1 MRLRPSGDSGVSAI
15 PTVPGARPFVTIKTL
30 GGGVSKRS
38 AKSKR
43 QRSTKGRPEAG
54 RQRRRA
60 ASVSVAVKE
69 GAQAQP
75 AELRTGPAV
84 ESSGVVSVEQLTQ
97 VARLSREPIA
107 NETQRHDSRSWL
119 QLPAVAVRLRL
130 VAALIAILVCVGTWR
145 VLAGSVNA
153 PTLEQSLATQ
163 LERRGL
169 LVEPRDVIWLE
180 KQPSWLGVR
189 SALFTAKRD
198 NELHD
203 IYYADVRVSERS
215 VIDVYTLTNTTRS
228 SSADEAHLVG
238 SRGFVAYASRVG
250 DAYRALVIVNTRG
263 ESADLTRSWPWY
275 AKVQNAISNLQDTGR
290 MRAFGLRRYHFQTPV
305 TTLDLRVSGG
315 LVRAVADGTTVVL
328 HPSRAE
334 PLEGGERVE
343 IELPQKGQPGL
354 ITWVVDT
361 VRRVPGVG
369 SAPVEWLEHTV
380 FGLTDRASRA
390 YHEFVET
397 DTAAE
402 AQRALV
408 VPKHHRPAAAKL
420 EAAPAAFAHS
430 EEPAAP
436 EDIGWPPAPIRPVL
450 HDDVRGEGVW
460 LPVADDDFAATEPNG
475 TPLFFQSFVR
485 VDPQRT
491 YTRVYVTMWDPR
503 MVQLGIVMGTKEPE
517 SATGETGNG
526 LIPRDPYV
534 LSHLVGAFNGGFQAM
549 HGEFGMM
556 ANKRVYLPPKPY
568 AATVAVFED
577 GSMGM
582 GSWPGPGRHAWDETF
597 ANSQIPEGMLAMRQ
611 NLTSVVEGDAFNPWE
626 RWWWGAAPQWAEE
639 QTYIHRSGLCL
650 TREGFLAYF
659 WGESM
664 GPEEL
669 GKAML
674 AARCVRGM
682 HLDMNSK
689 HTGFEFYRPYAREQ
703 QLPDLG
709 RALRPHEFQTALSND
724 PFGTRYR
731 GRLAVTTMSPIR
743 LPRYLAQDPR
753 DYFYLLRKPL
763 LPGADLAASDG
774 TPLRFSTHGLP
785 TPGFPHA
792 FARAQLADSGWLA
805 RIDLAR
811 AVPKPLAHPS
821 LERALGHLTFA
832 KPEGPV
838 PTQAAT
844 ALFAA
849 YAHGHLRAQI
859 GRPSA
864 GSQVLFTGPL
874 VAEAPG
880 ALAALGVDGEG
891 FLVYAQASRAGEIT
905 KLLER
910 AGVTQAIALAEGRLV
925 LQTDEGPRGLD
936 GLSAPVV
943 DETTS
948 LTLMAETRPAAQVLF
963 EDVQPMPY
971 RKWGG
976 LQGQRVRYFPSH
988 PARFQAPDS
997 AR

>member
-1 MRLRPSGDSGVSAI
+1 MQLCPSGDSGVSAI
-15 PTVPGARPFVTIKTL
+15 PTVPVAQPFVRIKTL

-38 AKSKR
+38 SKSKR
-43 QRSTKGRPEAG
+43 QRSTKGRPAAA
-54 RQRRRA
+54 RQRGRSASSGSATKSGAHKRSSA
-60 ASVSVAVKE
+60 A
-69 GAQAQP
+69 GADLA
-75 AELRTGPAV
+75 LD
-84 ESSGVVSVEQLTQ
+84 ESSGVVTVDQLTQ
-97 VARLSREPIA
+97 VTRPSRELIA
-107 NETQRHDSRSWL
+107 NETQHASLWRRLWL
-119 QLPAVAVRLRL
+119 RPAFHVRLRL
-130 VAALIAILVCVGTWR
+130 IAALVAILLCVGTWR
-145 VLAGSVNA
+145 VLAGSVSA

-169 LVEPRDVIWLE
+169 QVEPRAVRWLDP
-180 KQPSWLGVR
+180 KPSWLGVR

-198 NELHD
+198 NELRD
-203 IYYADVRVSERS
+203 IYYADVRVAERS

-228 SSADEAHLVG
+228 SSADEAQIVG
-238 SRGFVAYASRVG
+238 GKGFVAYASRVG
-250 DAYRALVIVNTRG
+250 DGYRALVIVNTRG
-263 ESADLTRSWPWY
+263 EPAELTREWPWY

-290 MRAFGLRRYHFQTPV
+290 MRAFGLRRYHFQAPV
-305 TTLDLRVSGG
+305 STLTLRVSHG
-315 LVRAVADGTTVVL
+315 LVHAVADGATVLL
-328 HPSRAE
+328 HPQRAE
-334 PLEGGERVE
+334 PLEGADRLE

-361 VRRVPGVG
+361 VRRMPGVG

-402 AQRALV
+402 AQRALA
-408 VPKHHRPAAAKL
+408 VPKVRAAKV
-420 EAAPAAFAHS
+420 EPASLPAEHP

-436 EDIGWPPAPIRPVL
+436 EDIGWPPRAIAPL
-450 HDDVRGEGVW
+450 LQDEVRGEGLW
-460 LPVADDDFAATEPNG
+460 LPVKDDAFAPTEPNG
-475 TPLFFQSFVR
+475 TPLFYQSFVR
-485 VDPQRT
+485 VDPRRT
-491 YTRVYVTMWDPR
+491 YTRVYVTIWDPR

-526 LIPRDPYV
+526 QIPRDPYV

-556 ANKRVYLPPKPY
+556 ANKRVFLPPKPF
-568 AATVAVFED
+568 AATIAVFED

-582 GSWPGPGRHAWDETF
+582 GSWPGPGRHAWDESF
-597 ANSQIPEGMLAMRQ
+597 ANSQIPDGMLAMRQ
-611 NLTSVVEGDAFNPWE
+611 NLTSVVEGDVWNPWE

-650 TREGFLAYF
+650 TREGFFAYF

-689 HTGFEFYRPYAREQ
+689 HTGFEFYRPYAREDQ
-703 QLPDLG
+703 MPDLG
-709 RALRPHEFQTALSND
+709 RALRPTEFQTTLAND
-724 PFGTRYR
+724 PLGMHFR

-753 DYFYLLRKPL
+753 DYFYLLRKPI
-763 LPGADLAASDG
+763 LPGADLPSDSG
-774 TPLRFSTHGLP
+774 SALRFSTHGLP
-785 TPGFPHA
+785 SAGFPHA
-792 FARAQLADSGWLA
+792 FARAHVRDTGWLA
-805 RIDLAR
+805 RIDLSR

-821 LERALGHLTFA
+821 LARSLGHFTFA
-832 KPEGPV
+832 NPEGPV
-838 PTQAAT
+838 SAQADT

-849 YAHGHLRAQI
+849 YAHGHVRAQI

-874 VAEAPG
+874 ISESPQ
-880 ALAALGVDGEG
+880 ALAALGVDSEG
-891 FLVYAQASRAGEIT
+891 FLVYAQASRPGEIT
-905 KLLER
+905 GLLER
-910 AGVTQAIALAEGRLV
+910 AGVSKAIAMAEGRLV
-925 LQTDEGPRGLD
+925 LETEEGPRGLD

-971 RKWGG
+971 RKWGH

-988 PARFQAPDS
+988 PARFQAPES

>member
-1 MRLRPSGDSGVSAI
+1 MRLRPSGDSGDSAI
-15 PTVPGARPFVTIKTL
+15 PTVPVARSFVTIKTL

-38 AKSKR
+38 SKSKR
-43 QRSTKGRPEAG
+43 QRSTKSRPAG
-54 RQRRRA
+54 ARQRGRA
-60 ASVSVAVKE
+60 ASGGSATKS
-69 GAQAQP
+69 GAHARSS
-75 AELRTGPAV
+75 ATRVERGV
-84 ESSGVVSVEQLTQ
+84 ESSGVIAVDQLTQ
-97 VARLSREPIA
+97 VTVTRPSRELIA
-107 NETQRHDSRSWL
+107 NETQPLPFWRSLWL
-119 QLPAVAVRLRL
+119 QPAVTVRLRL
-130 VAALIAILVCVGTWR
+130 IAALIAILLCVGTWR
-145 VLAGSVNA
+145 ALAGSVSA
-153 PTLEQSLATQ
+153 PTLEQSLAAQ

-169 LVEPRDVIWLE
+169 HVEPRAVRWLN
-180 KQPSWLGVR
+180 PRPTWLGVR

-198 NELHD
+198 NELRD
-203 IYYADVRVSERS
+203 IYYADLRVSERS

-228 SSADEAHLVG
+228 SSADETQITG
-238 SRGFVAYASRVG
+238 GRGFVAYASRVG
-250 DAYRALVIVNTRG
+250 DAYRSLVIVNTRG
-263 ESADLTRSWPWY
+263 ESRELTRSWPWY

-290 MRAFGLRRYHFQTPV
+290 VRAFGLRRYHFQAPV
-305 TTLDLRVSGG
+305 STLDLRVAHG
-315 LVRAVADGTTVVL
+315 LVRAVADGTTVVID
-328 HPSRAE
+328 PRRAE
-334 PLEGGERVE
+334 PLEGAERVE

-361 VRRVPGVG
+361 VRRMPGVG

-402 AQRALV
+402 AQRALA
-408 VPKHHRPAAAKL
+408 VPKLRATKPEPAPVEL
-420 EAAPAAFAHS
+420 T
-430 EEPAAP
+430 EEPSAP
-436 EDIGWPPAPIRPVL
+436 EDIGWPPAAITPVL
-450 HDDVRGEGVW
+450 KDEVRGEGIW
-460 LPVADDDFAATEPNG
+460 LPVTDDAFAATEPNG
-475 TPLFFQSFVR
+475 TPLFFQSFIR

-556 ANKRVYLPPKPY
+556 ANKRVYLPPKPF
-568 AATVAVFED
+568 AATIAVFED

-582 GSWPGPGRHAWDETF
+582 GSWPGPGRHAWDESF
-597 ANSQIPEGMLAMRQ
+597 ANSQIPDGMLAMRQ
-611 NLTSVVEGDAFNPWE
+611 NLTSVVEGEAWNPWE

-650 TREGFLAYF
+650 TREGFFAYF

-689 HTGFEFYRPYAREQ
+689 HTGFEFYRPYARED
-703 QLPDLG
+703 QLPELG
-709 RALRPHEFQTALSND
+709 RALRPNEFQTTLSND
-724 PFGTRYR
+724 PLGMRFR
-731 GRLAVTTMSPIR
+731 GRLAVTTMSPMR

-753 DYFYLLRKPL
+753 DYFYLLRKPI
-763 LPGADLAASDG
+763 LPGADLPSESG
-774 TPLRFSTHGLP
+774 EPLRFSTHGLP
-785 TPGFPHA
+785 SAGFPHA
-792 FARAQLADSGWLA
+792 FARAHVRDAGWLA
-805 RIDLAR
+805 RIDLSR
-811 AVPKPLAHPS
+811 AVPKPLAHAS
-821 LERALGHLTFA
+821 LDRALGHLTFA

-838 PTQAAT
+838 SAQADT
-844 ALFAA
+844 ALFAT
-849 YAHGHLRAQI
+849 YAHGHIRAQI

-864 GSQVLFTGPL
+864 GSQVLFIGPL
-874 VAEAPG
+874 VSEAPQ
-880 ALAALGVDGEG
+880 ALAALGVDSEG
-891 FLVYAQASRAGEIT
+891 FLVYAQAARAGEIT
-905 KLLER
+905 RLLER
-910 AGVTQAIALAEGRLV
+910 AGVSKAIAMAEGRLV
-925 LQTDEGPRGLD
+925 LQTEEGPRGLD

-943 DETTS
+943 DDTTS

-971 RKWGG
+971 RKWGY

>member
-1 MRLRPSGDSGVSAI
+1 MKA
-15 PTVPGARPFVTIKTL
+15 GARTQP
-30 GGGVSKRS
+30 
-38 AKSKR
+38 
-43 QRSTKGRPEAG
+43 PD
-54 RQRRRA
+54 RRR
-60 ASVSVAVKE
+60 E
-69 GAQAQP
+69 Q
-75 AELRTGPAV
+75 TV
-84 ESSGVVSVEQLTQ
+84 ESSGVVTVEQLSE
-97 VARLSREPIA
+97 VKRLSLEPAA
-107 NETQRHDSRSWL
+107 NQTQLDPRSSWL
-119 QLPAVAVRLRL
+119 RPVLAVRLRL
-130 VAALIAILVCVGTWR
+130 IAALIVILLCVGTWR
-145 VLAGSVNA
+145 VLAGTVSA
-153 PTLEQSLATQ
+153 PTLEQSLAQQ
-163 LERRGL
+163 LKRRGL
-169 LVEPRDVIWLE
+169 HVSPSNVIWLE
-180 KQPSWLGVR
+180 SEPSWLGVR

-228 SSADEAHLVG
+228 SSADEARIVG
-238 SRGFVAYASRVG
+238 SRGFAVYASKVG
-250 DAYRALVIVNTRG
+250 DAYRALVVVNTRG
-263 ESADLTRSWPWY
+263 ESHELTRSWPWY

-290 MRAFGLRRYHFQTPV
+290 MRAFGLRRYHFQNPV
-305 TTLDLRVSGG
+305 STLDLSVRGG
-315 LVRAVADGTTVVL
+315 LIQAIADGAPVVL
-328 HPSRAE
+328 HAQRPE
-334 PLEGGERVE
+334 PLEGAERVE
-343 IELPQKGQPGL
+343 VELPQKGQPGL

-369 SAPVEWLEHTV
+369 SAPVEWIEHTV

-402 AQRALV
+402 AQRALAV
-408 VPKHHRPAAAKL
+408 HKLPAHAPKP
-420 EAAPAAFAHS
+420 APAALEPLPS
-430 EEPAAP
+430 EETPAAP
-436 EDIGWPPAPIRPVL
+436 EAIGWPPAAIVPVL
-450 HDDVRGEGVW
+450 SDEVRGEGEW
-460 LPVADDDFAATEPNG
+460 LPVTDDAFAATEPNG
-475 TPLFFQSFVR
+475 TPLFYQSFVR
-485 VDPQRT
+485 VDPQRK

-503 MVQLGIVMGTKEPE
+503 MVQLGMVMGTKEPE

-526 LIPRDPYV
+526 LIPRDPWV
-534 LSHLVGAFNGGFQAM
+534 ISHLVGAFNGGFQAM

-556 ANKRVYLPPKPY
+556 ANKRVFLPPKPF

-582 GSWPGPGRHAWDETF
+582 GSWPGPGRHAWDESF
-597 ANSQIPEGMLAMRQ
+597 ANSQIPDGMLAMRQ
-611 NLTSVVEGDAFNPWE
+611 NLTSVVEGTTYNPWE
-626 RWWWGAAPQWAEE
+626 RWWWGAAPEWADE

-650 TREGFLAYF
+650 TREGFFAYF

-689 HTGFEFYRPYAREQ
+689 HTGFEFYRPYAREAE
-703 QLPDLG
+703 LPDIG
-709 RALRPHEFQTALSND
+709 RALRPTEFQGALSND
-724 PFGTRYR
+724 PLGTRFR

-753 DYFYLLRKPL
+753 DYFYLLRKPI
-763 LPGADLAASDG
+763 LPGAELASPSG
-774 TPLRFSTHGLP
+774 EPLRFHTQGMPSA
-785 TPGFPHA
+785 GFPHA
-792 FARAQLADSGWLA
+792 FARARVGDSGLLA
-805 RIDLAR
+805 RIDLSR
-811 AVPKPLAHPS
+811 AVPKPLAHAS
-821 LERALGHLTFA
+821 LTRALGHVTFA

-838 PTQAAT
+838 PAQAET

-849 YAHGHLRAQI
+849 YAPGHLRAQI

-864 GSQVLFTGPL
+864 GAQVLFTGPL
-874 VAEAPG
+874 VAEAPQ

-891 FLVYAQASRAGEIT
+891 FLVYAQAARAGEIT
-905 KLLER
+905 QLLER
-910 AGVTQAIALAEGRLV
+910 AGVTVAIALSDGRLV

-943 DETTS
+943 EESSS

-963 EDVQPMPY
+963 EDVQPTPY
-971 RKWGG
+971 RKWGW

-988 PARFQAPDS
+988 PARFQAPES
-997 AR
+997 SR

>member
-1 MRLRPSGDSGVSAI
+1 MSA
-15 PTVPGARPFVTIKTL
+15 V
-30 GGGVSKRS
+30 
-38 AKSKR
+38 
-43 QRSTKGRPEAG
+43 
-54 RQRRRA
+54 RA
-60 ASVSVAVKE
+60 AD
-69 GAQAQP
+69 
-75 AELRTGPAV
+75 
-84 ESSGVVSVEQLTQ
+84 ESSGVVPVHPLAQ
-97 VARLSREPIA
+97 VTPPSRALIA
-107 NETQRHDSRSWL
+107 NETERTSLLRSLWL
-119 QLPAVAVRLRL
+119 RPAFHVRLRL
-130 VAALIAILVCVGTWR
+130 VAALVAILVCVGTWR
-145 VLAGSVNA
+145 ALAGTVSA

-163 LERRGL
+163 LKRRGL
-169 LVEPRDVIWLE
+169 QVEPRSVRWLDP
-180 KQPSWLGVR
+180 KPSWLGVR
-189 SALFTAKRD
+189 SALLTAKRD

-228 SSADEAHLVG
+228 SSADEVQLVG
-238 SRGFVAYASRVG
+238 GKGFVAYASRLG
-250 DAYRALVIVNTRG
+250 DAYRSLVIVNTRG
-263 ESADLTRSWPWY
+263 ESADLTRTWPWY

-290 MRAFGLRRYHFQTPV
+290 MRAFGLRRYHFQAPV
-305 TTLDLRVSGG
+305 STLNLRVVHGVVHA
-315 LVRAVADGTTVVL
+315 LADGEAVII
-328 HPSRAE
+328 HPQRPE
-334 PLEGGERVE
+334 PLEGAEYVE

-361 VRRVPGVG
+361 VRRMPGVG

-380 FGLTDRASRA
+380 FGLSDRASRA

-402 AQRALV
+402 AQRALAV
-408 VPKHHRPAAAKL
+408 TKLPEAKHEPVTPAPVEL
-420 EAAPAAFAHS
+420 V
-430 EEPAAP
+430 EESVAP
-436 EDIGWPPAPIRPVL
+436 EDIGWPPAAMTPVL
-450 HDDVRGEGVW
+450 HDEVRGEGVW
-460 LPVADDDFAATEPNG
+460 LPVKDDAFVPTEPNG
-475 TPLFFQSFVR
+475 TPLFYQSFIR

-526 LIPRDPYV
+526 QIPRDPYV

-556 ANKRVYLPPKPY
+556 ANKRVYLPPKPF
-568 AATVAVFED
+568 AATIAVFED

-582 GSWPGPGRHAWDETF
+582 GSWPGPGRNAWDESF

-611 NLTSVVEGDAFNPWE
+611 NLTSVVEGETWNPWE

-650 TREGFLAYF
+650 TREGFFAYF

-674 AARCVRGM
+674 AARCARGM

-689 HTGFEFYRPYAREQ
+689 HTGFEFYRPYLRDEP
-703 QLPDLG
+703 LPDLG
-709 RALRPHEFQTALSND
+709 RPLRSTEFQTTLAND
-724 PFGTRYR
+724 PLGMRFR
-731 GRLAVTTMSPIR
+731 GRLAVTTMSPMR

-753 DYFYLLRKPL
+753 DYFYLMRKPT
-763 LPGADLAASDG
+763 LPGADLPSDTG
-774 TPLRFSTHGLP
+774 EPVRFSTHGLP

-792 FARAQLADSGWLA
+792 FARSYVRDAGWLA
-805 RIDLAR
+805 RIDLSR
-811 AVPKPLAHPS
+811 AVPKPLAHAS
-821 LERALGHLTFA
+821 LERVLGHLTFA
-832 KPEGPV
+832 KSEGPV
-838 PTQAAT
+838 PTLADT

-849 YAHGHLRAQI
+849 YAHGRVRAQI
-859 GRPSA
+859 GRPTA
-864 GSQVLFTGPL
+864 GSKVLFTGPL
-874 VAEAPG
+874 ISEVPQ
-880 ALAALGVDGEG
+880 ALAALGVDSEG
-891 FLVYAQASRAGEIT
+891 FLVYAHASRPGEIT
-905 KLLER
+905 GLLAR
-910 AGVTQAIALAEGRLV
+910 AGVTTAIAMADGRLV

-936 GLSAPVV
+936 GLPAPVV

-948 LTLMAETRPAAQVLF
+948 LTLMGETRPAAQVLF

-971 RKWGG
+971 RKWGH

-988 PARFQAPDS
+988 PARFQAPES

>member
-1 MRLRPSGDSGVSAI
+1 M
-15 PTVPGARPFVTIKTL
+15 
-30 GGGVSKRS
+30 
-38 AKSKR
+38 KS
-43 QRSTKGRPEAG
+43 RSTQTAGGRG
-54 RQRRRA
+54 
-60 ASVSVAVKE
+60 
-69 GAQAQP
+69 
-75 AELRTGPAV
+75 ELAV
-84 ESSGVVSVEQLTQ
+84 ESSGVVSVDQLKQ
-97 VARLSREPIA
+97 VSAFATRPGALIA
-107 NETQRHDSRSWL
+107 NETQLSSDRSLWL
-119 QLPAVAVRLRL
+119 QPAVSVRLRL
-130 VAALIAILVCVGTWR
+130 IAASLALLVCVVTWR
-145 VLAGSVNA
+145 VLAGSVSA

-169 LVEPRDVIWLE
+169 SVEPGAVIWLDP
-180 KQPSWLGVR
+180 KPSWLGVR

-203 IYYADVRVSERS
+203 IYYADVRVSQRS
-215 VIDVYTLTNTTRS
+215 VIDVYSLTNTTRS
-228 SSADEAHLVG
+228 SSADEALIKG
-238 SRGFVAYASRVG
+238 GRGFAVYASRVG
-250 DAYRALVIVNTRG
+250 DAYRALVLVNTRG
-263 ESADLTRSWPWY
+263 ESSELTRSWPWY

-290 MRAFGLRRYHFQTPV
+290 MRAFGLRRYHFQNPV
-305 TTLDLRVSGG
+305 TTLDLRVRSG
-315 LVRAVADGTTVVL
+315 LVRAVADGEMVL
-328 HPSRAE
+328 IDPRKAE
-334 PLEGGERVE
+334 PIAGADQVE
-343 IELPQKGQPGL
+343 VELPQKGQPGL

-361 VRRVPGVG
+361 VRRVPYVG
-369 SAPVEWLEHTV
+369 KAPVEWLEHTV

-402 AQRALV
+402 AQRALAV
-408 VPKHHRPAAAKL
+408 AKWPHASKH
-420 EAAPAAFAHS
+420 EAAQAQVELAAV

-436 EDIGWPPAPIRPVL
+436 EDIGWPPAKLAPVL
-450 HDDVRGEGVW
+450 KDEVRGEGIW
-460 LPVADDDFAATEPNG
+460 LPVTDDAFAASEPNG
-475 TPLFFQSFVR
+475 TPLFFQSFIR
-485 VDPQRT
+485 VDPERT
-491 YTRVYVTMWDPR
+491 YTRVYVTLWDPR
-503 MVQLGIVMGTKEPE
+503 MVQLGIAMGTKEPE

-568 AATVAVFED
+568 AATIAVFED

-611 NLTSVVEGDAFNPWE
+611 NLTSVVEGETWNPWE
-626 RWWWGAAPQWAEE
+626 RWWWGAAPEWAKE

-650 TREGFLAYF
+650 TKEGFFAYF

-674 AARCVRGM
+674 ATRCVRGM

-689 HTGFEFYRPYAREQ
+689 HTGFEFYRPYTRDEE
-703 QLPDLG
+703 LPEIG
-709 RALRPHEFQTALSND
+709 RALRPTEFQTSLTND
-724 PFGTRYR
+724 PLGMRFR

-753 DYFYLLRKPL
+753 DYFYLLRKPI
-763 LPGADLAASDG
+763 LPGANLPQANGNA
-774 TPLRFSTHGLP
+774 LRFSTQGLP
-785 TPGFPHA
+785 TAGFPHA
-792 FARAQLADSGWLA
+792 FARARTDTGLIA
-805 RIDLAR
+805 RIDLSR
-811 AVPKPLAHPS
+811 AVPKPLADPS
-821 LERALGHLTFA
+821 LARALGHVTFA

-838 PTQAAT
+838 PSQAGT

-849 YAHGHLRAQI
+849 YANGHVRAQI

-864 GSQVLFTGPL
+864 GSHVLFTGPL
-874 VAEAPG
+874 VSEAPQ
-880 ALAALGVDGEG
+880 ALAALGVDNEG
-891 FLVYAQASRAGEIT
+891 FLVYAQAARAGEIT
-905 KLLER
+905 GLLQR
-910 AGVTQAIALAEGRLV
+910 AGISQAIALADGRLV
-925 LQTDEGPRGLD
+925 LQTEEGPRGID

-963 EDVQPMPY
+963 QDVQPMPY
-971 RKWGG
+971 RKWGW

-988 PARFQAPDS
+988 PARFQAPET
-997 AR
+997 AQ

>member
-1 MRLRPSGDSGVSAI
+1 MKSGATTS
-15 PTVPGARPFVTIKTL
+15 R
-30 GGGVSKRS
+30 SKDPW
-38 AKSKR
+38 A
-43 QRSTKGRPEAG
+43 
-54 RQRRRA
+54 
-60 ASVSVAVKE
+60 
-69 GAQAQP
+69 AQP
-75 AELRTGPAV
+75 AGRPAELAV
-84 ESSGVVSVEQLTQ
+84 ESSGVVSVEQLKQ
-97 VARLSREPIA
+97 VSAFATRPGAPIA
-107 NETQRHDSRSWL
+107 NETQPAQPRSLWL
-119 QLPAVAVRLRL
+119 RPAVKVRLRL
-130 VAALIAILVCVGTWR
+130 IAASIALVLCVGTWR
-145 VLAGSVNA
+145 ALAGSVSA

-169 LVEPRDVIWLE
+169 LVDPGDVIWLDP
-180 KQPSWLGVR
+180 KPSWLGVR
-189 SALFTAKRD
+189 SALFTAKRES
-198 NELHD
+198 ELHD

-228 SSADEAHLVG
+228 SSADEAQIKG
-238 SRGFVAYASRVG
+238 ARGFAAYASRVG

-263 ESADLTRSWPWY
+263 ESNELTRAWPWY

-290 MRAFGLRRYHFQTPV
+290 MRAFGLRRYHFDAPV
-305 TTLDLRVSGG
+305 TTLDLRIQDG
-315 LVRAVADGTTVVL
+315 LVRAVADGATVVI
-328 HPSRAE
+328 HPRKAE
-334 PLEGGERVE
+334 PIEGADRVE
-343 IELPQKGQPGL
+343 VELPQKGQPGL

-361 VRRVPGVG
+361 VRRVPYVG
-369 SAPVEWLEHTV
+369 KAPVEWLEHTV

-402 AQRALV
+402 AQRALAV
-408 VPKHHRPAAAKL
+408 AKLPAAHKRKAH
-420 EAAPAAFAHS
+420 EGAASARLQAAAV
-430 EEPAAP
+430 EERAAP
-436 EDIGWPPAPIRPVL
+436 EDIGWPPAPLAPL
-450 HDDVRGEGVW
+450 LSDDVRGEGTW
-460 LPVADDDFAATEPNG
+460 LPVTNDAFAASEPNG
-475 TPLFFQSFVR
+475 TPLFFQSFIR

-491 YTRVYVTMWDPR
+491 YTRVYVTLWDPR
-503 MVQLGIVMGTKEPE
+503 MVQLGMVMGTKEPE

-534 LSHLVGAFNGGFQAM
+534 VSHLVGAFNGGFQAM

-568 AATVAVFED
+568 AATIAVFED

-582 GSWPGPGRHAWDETF
+582 GSWPGPGRHTWDETF

-611 NLTSVVEGDAFNPWE
+611 NLTSVVEGEAWNPWE
-626 RWWWGAAPQWAEE
+626 RWWWGAAPEWAKE

-650 TREGFLAYF
+650 TKEGFFAYF

-669 GKAML
+669 GKAMI
-674 AARCVRGM
+674 AARCARGM
-682 HLDMNSK
+682 HLDMNNK
-689 HTGFEFYRPYAREQ
+689 HTGFEFYRPYARAEE
-703 QLPDLG
+703 LPDLG
-709 RALRPHEFQTALSND
+709 RALRPTEFQTTLSND
-724 PFGTRYR
+724 PNGTRFR
-731 GRLAVTTMSPIR
+731 GRLAVTTMSPMR

-753 DYFYLLRKPL
+753 DYFYLLRKPI
-763 LPGADLAASDG
+763 LPGADLPQPSGNAV
-774 TPLRFSTHGLP
+774 RFSTQGLP
-785 TPGFPHA
+785 TAGFPHA
-792 FARAQLADSGWLA
+792 FARARTETGLLA
-805 RIDLAR
+805 RIDLSR

-821 LERALGHLTFA
+821 LARALGHVTFA

-838 PTQAAT
+838 PAQAGT
-844 ALFAA
+844 ALYAE
-849 YAHGHLRAQI
+849 YAHGHVRAQI

-864 GSQVLFTGPL
+864 GAQVLFTGPL
-874 VAEAPG
+874 VSEAPQ
-880 ALAALGVDGEG
+880 ALAALGVDSEG
-891 FLVYAQASRAGEIT
+891 FLIYAQAARVGEIT
-905 KLLER
+905 GLLER
-910 AGVTQAIALAEGRLV
+910 AGVTIAIALAEGRLV

-971 RKWGG
+971 KKWGW

-997 AR
+997 SR

>member
-1 MRLRPSGDSGVSAI
+1 MAW
-15 PTVPGARPFVTIKTL
+15 PFVTIKTL

-38 AKSKR
+38 SKSKR
-43 QRSTKGRPEAG
+43 QRSTKGRPAAA
-54 RQRRRA
+54 RQRGRTASGGSATKSGAHKRSSA
-60 ASVSVAVKE
+60 AR
-69 GAQAQP
+69 
-75 AELRTGPAV
+75 AELD
-84 ESSGVVSVEQLTQ
+84 SSGVVTVDQLTQ
-97 VARLSREPIA
+97 VTRPSLELIA
-107 NETQRHDSRSWL
+107 NETQPLPLWRRLWL
-119 QLPAVAVRLRL
+119 RPAFHVRLRL
-130 VAALIAILVCVGTWR
+130 IAALVAILVSVGTWR
-145 VLAGSVNA
+145 ALAGSVSA

-169 LVEPRDVIWLE
+169 QIEPRAVRWLE
-180 KQPSWLGVR
+180 PKPSWLGVR
-189 SALFTAKRD
+189 SALFTARRE
-198 NELHD
+198 NELRD

-215 VIDVYTLTNTTRS
+215 VIDIYTLTNTTRS
-228 SSADEAHLVG
+228 SSADEAQIVG
-238 SRGFVAYASRVG
+238 GKGFVAYASRVG

-263 ESADLTRSWPWY
+263 EPAELTRAWPWY

-290 MRAFGLRRYHFQTPV
+290 MRAFGLRRYHFQAPV
-305 TTLDLRVSGG
+305 STLSLRVTHG
-315 LVRAVADGTTVVL
+315 LVHAVADGATVL
-328 HPSRAE
+328 IHPQRPE
-334 PLEGGERVE
+334 PLEGADRLE

-361 VRRVPGVG
+361 VRRMPGVG

-402 AQRALV
+402 AQRALAV
-408 VPKHHRPAAAKL
+408 AKLPSAKL
-420 EAAPAAFAHS
+420 ESAAASAPV
-430 EEPAAP
+430 ELVQEPAAP
-436 EDIGWPPAPIRPVL
+436 EDIGWPPAALTPVL
-450 HDDVRGEGVW
+450 KDEVRGEGIW
-460 LPVADDDFAATEPNG
+460 LPVKDDAFAATEPNG
-475 TPLFFQSFVR
+475 TPLFYQSFIR

-526 LIPRDPYV
+526 QIPRDPYV

-556 ANKRVYLPPKPY
+556 ANKRVFLPPKPF
-568 AATVAVFED
+568 AATIAVFED

-582 GSWPGPGRHAWDETF
+582 GSWPGPGRHTWDESF

-611 NLTSVVEGDAFNPWE
+611 NLTSVVEGDAWNPWE

-650 TREGFLAYF
+650 TREGFFAYF

-674 AARCVRGM
+674 TARCVRGM

-689 HTGFEFYRPYAREQ
+689 HTGFEFYRPYARED
-703 QLPDLG
+703 QLPELG
-709 RALRPHEFQTALSND
+709 RALRPTEFETTLGSD
-724 PFGTRYR
+724 PLGMRFR
-731 GRLAVTTMSPIR
+731 GRLAVTTMSPMR

-753 DYFYLLRKPL
+753 DYFYLLRKPI
-763 LPGADLAASDG
+763 LPGADLPSDSG
-774 TPLRFSTHGLP
+774 SALSFSTNGLP
-785 TPGFPHA
+785 SAGFPHA
-792 FARAQLADSGWLA
+792 FARARVRDAGWLA
-805 RIDLAR
+805 RIDLSR

-821 LERALGHLTFA
+821 LGRALGHITFA

-838 PTQAAT
+838 PAQAET

-849 YAHGHLRAQI
+849 YAHGHVRAQI

-864 GSQVLFTGPL
+864 GSQVLFVGPL
-874 VAEAPG
+874 VSEAPNV
-880 ALAALGVDGEG
+880 LAALGVDSEG
-891 FLVYAQASRAGEIT
+891 FLVYAQASRPGEIT
-905 KLLER
+905 GLLAR
-910 AGVTQAIALAEGRLV
+910 AGVSKAIALAEGRLV
-925 LQTDEGPRGLD
+925 LKTEEGPRGLD
-936 GLSAPVV
+936 GISAPVV
-943 DETTS
+943 DEATS

-971 RKWGG
+971 RKWGH

-988 PARFQAPDS
+988 PARFQAPES
-997 AR
+997 VR